1 MEPKTPELDEALE
14 LLRKAVRYV
23 GFVPFA
29 NLHDVTELRARI
41 EAFLAKCEPPKGG
54 NDPA

>member
-41 EAFLAKCEPPKGG
+41 EAFLAKCEERK
-54 NDPA
+54 